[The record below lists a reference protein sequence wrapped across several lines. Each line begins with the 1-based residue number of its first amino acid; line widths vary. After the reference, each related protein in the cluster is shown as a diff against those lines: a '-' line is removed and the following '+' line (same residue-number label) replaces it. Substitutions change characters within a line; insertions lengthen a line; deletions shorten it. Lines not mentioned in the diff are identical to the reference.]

1 MIDVM
6 NSDDEED
13 VFFDRSVMSKPLIA
27 MAAELKKGQRFD
39 AAVFEEAGALFYDI
53 DELTTK
59 EGVQN
64 EVSFVFFIDM

>member
-1 MIDVM
+1 MITLM
-6 NSDDEED
+6 TSDDEED

-39 AAVFEEAGALFYDI
+39 ATVFEEARALFYDV

-64 EVSFVFFIDM
+64 EVLFVFFFDM